1 MINQFLDY
9 LEHQRRYS
17 AHTVAAYKKDLEQF
31 SLYLEE
37 TYEISEITKADRQ
50 LIRSWVLA
58 LMESGVAPSSV
69 SRKLAS
75 LSTYFKFMQRQGAVN
90 ANPVGLVSK
99 PKKAKK
105 LPVYLDVSSIEKLF
119 HAELFDRD
127 YYGQQDRVILEMFF
141 GTGIRLSELIEIKR
155 INLDIGK
162 GLVKVLGKRNKER
175 VIPLTMN
182 LVNLLRDFL
191 VLRDGNVS
199 SEIPFLFVT
208 KTGKKLYP
216 KFVYRLVNNYLNQV
230 TTITKK
236 SPHVLRHTFA
246 THMLNQ
252 GADLN
257 AIKEILGHASL
268 AATQV
273 YTHNSIEKNKSI
285 FKKAHPRG

>member
-17 AHTVAAYKKDLEQF
+17 AHTVGAYKKDLEQF
-31 SLYLEE
+31 SFYLESQ
-37 TYEISEITKADRQ
+37 YEISEISKADRQ

-75 LSTYFKFMQRQGAVN
+75 LSTYFKFMQREGAVKS
-90 ANPVGLVSK
+90 NPVGLVTK

-105 LPVYLDVSSIEKLF
+105 LPVYLDVTSLEKLF
-119 HAELFDRD
+119 HTELFSSD
-127 YYGQQDRVILEMFF
+127 YFGQQDRLILELFF
-141 GTGIRLSELIEIKR
+141 GTGMRLSELIEIKR
-155 INLDIGK
+155 INLDLDKAI
-162 GLVKVLGKRNKER
+162 VKVMGKRNKER
-175 VIPLTMN
+175 VIPLTVN
-182 LVNLLRDFL
+182 LVNLMRDFL
-191 VLRDGNVS
+191 VLRDEKVATD
-199 SEIPFLFVT
+199 IPFLFVT